1 MKKIA
6 LLTILVSLISV
17 NIYAQSA
24 TETVKDDLRYVLLQG
39 NIAAVGAANEVR
51 ETITSVVIPD
61 SVEIGGVTVPVERID
76 AFFDCKEL
84 RSVVLPATAKEIFN
98 YAFEN
103 CEKLESITM
112 NEGLL
117 SIGISA
123 FEDCKSLESIEIP
136 STVSKIRSRVFKN
149 CLKLSDI
156 KIEEGNETFEV
167 ADGILIGKVRHIVD
181 GAETIG
187 PDKCIIFCPAT
198 KTGEV
203 VIGESITEIYDYAFS
218 GCNGIDFKVNS
229 GNKTFTLYD
238 DALYRSDY
246 LVACGRV
253 KDGELTLKP
262 GTIRAQSGALDDIE
276 VETLVFPHDFT
287 EYIESSIDDFSNMY
301 FEVKPTGLKKIMASS
316 IHSPQC
322 HFEQD
327 VYDNAT
333 LVIPSILE
341 DRYMEYDRWNIFKNV
356 EIVET
361 DYALYPK
368 DLVIAYHEDTKGHD
382 FKQFR
387 SYVTPKTE
395 VLLSLKEKQPEY
407 IAGDTALV
415 TSVLANAWY
424 EYMESGKSET
434 YKARAGETVECKDG
448 TIYLL
453 DEIDD
458 NDFMNFLLQR
468 SITRVAEE
476 RSLFVENSIT
486 KNCSWNFIDCGDDYS
501 TPNSK
506 YMEFTPTTGL
516 VQPSVGIDFSDM
528 PLLANYP
535 YEVTFVTIPDN
546 SGKDY
551 KVRVCH
557 LGVNKNSSPTYF
569 NNQDGKRDF
578 IINGDIS
585 ETLKFELLKTEASQN
600 IVIQI
605 MTSVKSS
612 ELEEYTRTLRL
623 AYVSISPKSPANILP
638 SGIEEVETDGTSS
651 KSADS
656 AIYDLTG
663 RRLNGKPER
672 GIYIQGGKK
681 YIIR

>member
-24 TETVKDDLRYVLLQG
+24 TETVKDGLHYVLLQG
-39 NIAAVGAANEVR
+39 NIAVVCAANEVR

-76 AFFDCKEL
+76 GFFDCKEL
-84 RSVVLPATAKEIFN
+84 KSVVLPATAKEIFN
-98 YAFEN
+98 FAFDN

-117 SIGISA
+117 SIGIRA

-136 STVSKIRSRVFKN
+136 STVSKIGSWVFKN
-149 CLKLSDI
+149 CRKLSDI
-156 KIEEGNETFEV
+156 RIEEGNETFEV
-167 ADGILIGKVRHIVD
+167 ADGILIGNYRHIVD
-181 GAETIG
+181 DTETIG
-187 PDKCIIFCPAT
+187 LDKYIIFCPAT

-203 VIGESITEIYDYAFS
+203 VIGESITGIYEYAFN
-218 GCNGIDFKVNS
+218 GCNGIDFKVDS
-229 GNKTFTLYD
+229 GNKNFSLYD
-238 DALYRSDY
+238 DALYDNRANR

-262 GTIRAQSGALDDIE
+262 GIIGIGYGALDDIE
-276 VETLVFPHDFT
+276 IETLVFPHDFT
-287 EYIESSIDDFSNMY
+287 EYDESGSGYISSTDY
-301 FEVKPTGLKKIMASS
+301 ELKPTGLKKIMASS
-316 IHSPQC
+316 IHTLRC
-322 HFEQD
+322 YFEQE

-341 DRYMEYDRWNIFKNV
+341 DRYMKYDRWNIFKNV

-486 KNCSWNFIDCGDDYS
+486 KHCSWSFIDCGEDYS

-506 YMEFTPTTGL
+506 YMEFTPTTGI
-516 VQPSVGIDFSDM
+516 VQTSVGIDFSDM

-535 YEVTFVTIPDN
+535 YEVTIVTIPDN

-557 LGVNKNSSPTYF
+557 WEDSKQTYF
-569 NNQDGKRDF
+569 LTQGGTRDF
-578 IINGDIS
+578 TINGDIS
-585 ETLKFELLKTEASQN
+585 ETLKFELLNTEASQN
-600 IVIQI
+600 TVIHIV
-605 MTSVKSS
+605 SNVKSS
-612 ELEEYTRTLRL
+612 ELEEYTRSLRL

-638 SGIEEVETDGTSS
+638 SGIEEVETDGSS
-651 KSADS
+651 NKSADS

-681 YIIR
+681 YIIK

>member
-24 TETVKDDLRYVLLQG
+24 TETVKDGLRYVLLQG

-76 AFFDCKEL
+76 GFFGCKEL
-84 RSVVLPATAKEIFN
+84 KSVVLPATAKEIFN

-136 STVSKIRSRVFKN
+136 STVSKIRSRVFNN

-156 KIEEGNETFEV
+156 RIEEGNETFEV

-333 LVIPSILE
+333 LVIPSILK
-341 DRYMEYDRWNIFKNV
+341 DIYFNFSWWNSFKNV
-356 EIVET
+356 EIAET

-387 SYVTPKTE
+387 TYVTPKTE

-453 DEIDD
+453 DKIDD

-486 KNCSWNFIDCGDDYS
+486 KNCSWSFIDCGEDYS

-506 YMEFTPTTGL
+506 YMEFTPTTGI
-516 VQPSVGIDFSDM
+516 VQTSVGIDFSDM

-535 YEVTFVTIPDN
+535 YEVTVVTIPDN

-557 LGVNKNSSPTYF
+557 WEDSKQTYF
-569 NNQDGKRDF
+569 LTQGGTRDF
-578 IINGDIS
+578 TINGDIS
-585 ETLKFELLKTEASQN
+585 ETLKFELLNTEASQN
-600 IVIQI
+600 TVIQI
-605 MTSVKSS
+605 MSNVRSS
-612 ELEEYTRTLRL
+612 ELEEYTRSLRL
-623 AYVSISPKSPANILP
+623 AYVSISPKLPANILP

-681 YIIR
+681 YIIK

>member
-6 LLTILVSLISV
+6 LLTILMSLISV

-24 TETVKDDLRYVLLQG
+24 TETVKDGLRYVLLQG

-76 AFFDCKEL
+76 GFFDCKEL
-84 RSVVLPATAKEIFN
+84 KSVVLPATAKEIFN

-117 SIGISA
+117 SIGLYA
-123 FEDCKSLESIEIP
+123 FEACKSLESIEIP
-136 STVSKIRSRVFKN
+136 STVSEIYESAFKN
-149 CLKLSDI
+149 CRKLADI
-156 KIEEGNETFEV
+156 RIGEGNKMFEI
-167 ADGILIGKVRHIVD
+167 ADGILMGKVRHIVD

-203 VIGESITEIYDYAFS
+203 VIGESITEIYDYAFN
-218 GCNGIDFKVNS
+218 GCNGIDFKVDS
-229 GNKTFTLYD
+229 GNKNFSLYD

-276 VETLVFPHDFT
+276 IETLVFPHDFT
-287 EYIESSIDDFSNMY
+287 EYIESSIDDFNNMY

-333 LVIPSILE
+333 LVIPSILK
-341 DRYMEYDRWNIFKNV
+341 DIYFNFSWWNSFKNV
-356 EIVET
+356 EIAET

-368 DLVIAYHEDTKGHD
+368 DLVIANHEDTKGHD

-395 VLLSLKEKQPEY
+395 VLLSLKEKHPEY

-458 NDFMNFLLQR
+458 SDFMNFLLQR

-486 KNCSWNFIDCGDDYS
+486 KNCSWSFIDCGEDYS
-501 TPNSK
+501 TPNGK
-506 YMEFTPTTGL
+506 YMEFTPNTSL

-535 YEVTFVTIPDN
+535 YEVTIVTIPDN

-551 KVRVCH
+551 MFRVKQYVTDVS
-557 LGVNKNSSPTYF
+557 GYKDFYNAE
-569 NNQDGKRDF
+569 GKRDF
-578 IINGDIS
+578 IMDGSKCD
-585 ETLKFELLKTEASQN
+585 TLKLEMQRTEAMNGAIIN
-600 IVIQI
+600 IGTNV
-605 MTSVKSS
+605 SS
-612 ELEEYTRTLRL
+612 SNLEKYTRSLRF
-623 AYVSISPKSPANILP
+623 AYVSISPKSPAEILP
-638 SGIEEVETDGTSS
+638 SGIEEVRTDGSS
-651 KSADS
+651 SNPADS

-681 YIIR
+681 YIIK

>member
-24 TETVKDDLRYVLLQG
+24 TETVKDGLHYVLLQG
-39 NIAAVGAANEVR
+39 NIAVVCAANEVR

-61 SVEIGGVTVPVERID
+61 SVEIGGMTVPVERID
-76 AFFDCKEL
+76 GFFDCKEL
-84 RSVVLPATAKEIFN
+84 KSVVLPATAKEIFN
-98 YAFEN
+98 FAFEN

-123 FEDCKSLESIEIP
+123 FEGCKSLESIVIP
-136 STVSKIRSRVFKN
+136 STVSKIRSWVFKN
-149 CLKLSDI
+149 CRKLSDI
-156 KIEEGNETFEV
+156 RVEEGNETFEV
-167 ADGILIGKVRHIVD
+167 ADGILIGNDRHIVD
-181 GAETIG
+181 DTETIG
-187 PDKCIIFCPAT
+187 LDKYIIFCPVT

-203 VIGESITEIYDYAFS
+203 VIGESITVIYEYAFN
-218 GCNGIDFKVNS
+218 GCNGIDFKVDS
-229 GNKTFTLYD
+229 GNKNFSLYD
-238 DALYRSDY
+238 DALYDNSANR

-262 GTIRAQSGALDDIE
+262 GIIGIKYGALDDIE
-276 VETLVFPHDFT
+276 IETLVFPHDFT
-287 EYIESSIDDFSNMY
+287 EYDESGSGYISSTDY
-301 FEVKPTGLKKIMASS
+301 KLKPTGLKKIMASS
-316 IHSPQC
+316 IHTLRC
-322 HFEQD
+322 YFEQE

-341 DRYMEYDRWNIFKNV
+341 DRYMKYDRWNIFKNV

-486 KNCSWNFIDCGDDYS
+486 KHCSWSFIDCGEDYS

-506 YMEFTPTTGL
+506 YMEFTPTTGI
-516 VQPSVGIDFSDM
+516 VQTSVGIDFSDM

-535 YEVTFVTIPDN
+535 YEVTVVTIPDN

-557 LGVNKNSSPTYF
+557 WEDSKQTYF
-569 NNQDGKRDF
+569 LTQGGTRDF
-578 IINGDIS
+578 TINGDIS
-585 ETLKFELLKTEASQN
+585 ETLKFELLNTEASQN
-600 IVIQI
+600 TVIHI
-605 MTSVKSS
+605 TSNVRSS

-638 SGIEEVETDGTSS
+638 SGIEEVETDGSS
-651 KSADS
+651 NKPADS

-681 YIIR
+681 YIIK

>member
-1 MKKIA
+1 M
-6 LLTILVSLISV
+6 SLISV

-24 TETVKDDLRYVLLQG
+24 TETVKDGLRYVLLQG

-76 AFFDCKEL
+76 GFFDCKEL
-84 RSVVLPATAKEIFN
+84 KSVVLPATAKEIFN

-156 KIEEGNETFEV
+156 RVEEGNETFEV

-333 LVIPSILE
+333 LVIPSILK
-341 DRYMEYDRWNIFKNV
+341 DIYFNFSWWNSFKNV
-356 EIVET
+356 EIAET

-387 SYVTPKTE
+387 TYVTPKTE

-486 KNCSWNFIDCGDDYS
+486 KNCSWSFIDCGEDYS

-506 YMEFTPTTGL
+506 YMEFTPTTGI
-516 VQPSVGIDFSDM
+516 VQTSVGIDFSDM

-535 YEVTFVTIPDN
+535 YEVTIVTIPDN